1 MLTIGFMPPKTRHI
15 INLIENMSAYFGI
28 VPDITISDHVA
39 MDAMDA
45 PRCCRTHLLEL
56 RAQSSSALSA
66 EEVLELAQLH
76 ANSDGDAWMIL
87 VGLGLRWL
95 ILNHLRI
102 MYHIYIYLSY
112 PFHIYSFL
120 IIFQRATENCVQL
133 ICYGH
138 ADAHGF
144 DSLIFFA
151 LLRNKLDTKL
161 ELVNQASLPGL
172 KPCAILHLRW

>member
-1 MLTIGFMPPKTRHI
+1 MLTVGFMPPKTRHI

-102 MYHIYIYLSY
+102 IYHIYIYINIISI
-112 PFHIYSFL
+112 FHIYSFL
-120 IIFQRATENCVQL
+120 IIFQRATENCVQ
-133 ICYGH
+133 
-138 ADAHGF
+138 AHLLENVWTCGCA
-144 DSLIFFA
+144 FFCF
-151 LLRNKLDTKL
+151 LD
-161 ELVNQASLPGL
+161 
-172 KPCAILHLRW
+172 ILCTSSQQT

>member
-1 MLTIGFMPPKTRHI
+1 MLTVGFMPPKTRHI

-102 MYHIYIYLSY
+102 IYHIYICIYIY
-112 PFHIYSFL
+112 HIYFISYLFISNHLPKGHRELCPAHLLENVWTCGCAFFCFL
-120 IIFQRATENCVQL
+120 
-133 ICYGH
+133 
-138 ADAHGF
+138 D
-144 DSLIFFA
+144 
-151 LLRNKLDTKL
+151 
-161 ELVNQASLPGL
+161 
-172 KPCAILHLRW
+172 ILCTSSQQT